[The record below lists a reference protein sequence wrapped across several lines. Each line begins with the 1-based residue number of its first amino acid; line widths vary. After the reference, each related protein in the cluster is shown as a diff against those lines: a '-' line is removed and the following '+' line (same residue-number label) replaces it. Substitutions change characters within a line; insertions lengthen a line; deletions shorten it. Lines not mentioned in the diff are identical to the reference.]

1 MADKSNELAIE
12 ALGDFLVSRQ
22 ADQFAFLSA
31 LVRVNSENPPGNR
44 GAMAAKLVE
53 LLEHLEFSAKVE
65 SPPNDREAKNES
77 KRPGAPA
84 PQFLTIEM
92 AFGDDPDSGPKILLA
107 THTDTPPAGSGW
119 TRDPQGAEIDGG
131 QIYGRGVSDGKGD
144 LAAYVFAVLALNKCS
159 AGLNGRVQ
167 LRVSLDSRDNL
178 PGLRADFA
186 VVPGG
191 AKAIGTTA
199 TGVLTLEVE
208 INDINTPA
216 NVPNAGAD
224 AVEAAANVLAALY
237 DHRDSLS
244 KRSSDVVG
252 IGAPTLVVPRIQGGE
267 GALSVPN
274 QVKLIID
281 RRLLPEEDASQVV
294 SEITNIVGRAVV
306 AIPGVVCKVRRLCH
320 LPAIVP
326 NDAVEPL
333 LGVLRRE
340 GEQVVGK
347 PLATYGTACET
358 AARLYAGAD
367 VPVVMYGAGAVGSE
381 ECMATRADE
390 ALDLDDVRVATLVL
404 ARTLANLLSSTDP
417 DDTFQDAS
425 IDP

>member
-1 MADKSNELAIE
+1 MADKSNEPAIE
-12 ALGDFLVSRQ
+12 ALGDFLVNRR

-44 GAMAAKLVE
+44 AAMSAKLVD
-53 LLEHLEFSAKVE
+53 LLDHLELSAVVE
-65 SPPNDREAKNES
+65 PPLNDTEEKIEGKEAK
-77 KRPGAPA
+77 APA
-84 PQFLTIEM
+84 PQFLTIDL
-92 AFGDDPDSGPKILLA
+92 ALGDDPDSGPKFVLA
-107 THTDTPPAGSGW
+107 THTDTPPAGTGW
-119 TRDPQGAEIDGG
+119 TRDPQGAEIEGG
-131 QIYGRGVSDGKGD
+131 QIYGRGVSYGKGD

-159 AGLNGRVQ
+159 TGLNGRVQ
-167 LRVSLDSRDNL
+167 LRVSLDSRDVL
-178 PGLRADFA
+178 PGVRADFA

-216 NVPNAGAD
+216 SVPNAGAD

-237 DHRDSLS
+237 SHRDSLS
-244 KRSSDVVG
+244 KRLSDVVG
-252 IGAPTLVVPRIQGGE
+252 IGAPTLFVTRIHGGE
-267 GALSVPN
+267 GALTVPN

-281 RRLLPEEDASQVV
+281 RRLLPDEDATQVV
-294 SEITNIVGRAVV
+294 SETTNIVGRAVV
-306 AIPGVVCKVRRLCH
+306 AIPGTVCKVRRLRY

-340 GEQVVGK
+340 GEQVVGE
-347 PLATYGTACET
+347 PLTTYGTACET
-358 AARLYAGAD
+358 PAHLYAGAD
-367 VPVVMYGAGAVGSE
+367 VPVVMYGAGAVGLE
-381 ECMATRADE
+381 ECVATRADE

-417 DDTFQDAS
+417 DDTVQDAS